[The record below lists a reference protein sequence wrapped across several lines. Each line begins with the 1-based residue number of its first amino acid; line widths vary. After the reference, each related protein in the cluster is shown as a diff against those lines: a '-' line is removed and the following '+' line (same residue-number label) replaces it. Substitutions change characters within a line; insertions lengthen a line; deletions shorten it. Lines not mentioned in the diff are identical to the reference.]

1 MTGSAAISRNGKI
14 ERNTPMTETPLEI
27 PPEVRALAEKSVDQ
41 ARKAFDGFIEAVRKT
56 GDQAEG
62 AANKLHVGA
71 KEVGNKAVAF
81 AEENVRAAFDHA
93 EKLIHAKDPE
103 EFLALQ
109 FDYVRNQMALIQDR
123 AKELGSAIQNV
134 VKPEK

>member
-1 MTGSAAISRNGKI
+1 MNEI
-14 ERNTPMTETPLEI
+14 PLGI

-41 ARKAFDGFIEAVRKT
+41 ARKAFDGFIEAVHKT

-62 AANKLHVGA
+62 AATKLHAGA
-71 KEVGNKAVAF
+71 KEVSTKAAAF

-93 EKLIHAKDPE
+93 EKLVRAKDPE

-109 FDYVRNQMALIQDR
+109 FEYVRTQGGLLQDR
-123 AKELGSAIQNV
+123 AKELGSAIQNFT
-134 VKPEK
+134 KTAK